1 MPPNHDSRLA
11 IEGSN
16 VDGNDQTRCLVLR
29 MTPIILPVSHC
40 ERVLYCMHPC
50 QHPTALRIHFPRMAT
65 GGLRVVVAHLGCQA
79 NYLSPTLHPQ
89 VRAHDPTD
97 SRAQHLALVV
107 QQYRRVV
114 VEPHQPS
121 VRSSHGLSTP
131 HDDGASHV
139 TASHLER
146 VRDGLRAR
154 ARASTGP
161 RGYGPRAFHDA
172 DDLVAD
178 AAPAVVDLVFEHV
191 DTFDEQRTRV
201 VYDLFFFWLSFGRYA
216 KVDS

>member
-1 MPPNHDSRLA
+1 MSTP
-11 IEGSN
+11 
-16 VDGNDQTRCLVLR
+16 DGFKDPFSKNG
-29 MTPIILPVSHC
+29 H
-40 ERVLYCMHPC
+40 
-50 QHPTALRIHFPRMAT
+50 

-79 NYLSPTLHPQ
+79 NYLSPPLHPQ

-114 VEPHQPS
+114 VEPHQPT

-178 AAPAVVDLVFEHV
+178 AAPTVVDLVFEHV
-191 DTFDEQRTRV
+191 DAFDEQRTRV